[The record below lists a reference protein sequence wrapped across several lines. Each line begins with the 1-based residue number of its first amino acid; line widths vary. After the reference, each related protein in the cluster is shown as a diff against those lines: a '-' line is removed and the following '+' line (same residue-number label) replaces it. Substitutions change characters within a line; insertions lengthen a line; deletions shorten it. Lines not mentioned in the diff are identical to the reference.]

1 MDPIQA
7 LREILQ
13 QLNELSGA
21 GLDLLDQALGGA
33 EGGGEAPAEEGGEVP
48 APPGAPA

>member
-21 GLDLLDQALGGA
+21 GLDLIDQALGGA
-33 EGGGEAPAEEGGEVP
+33 EGGGEGEAPAPEGEEAP
-48 APPGAPA
+48 APPGA